1 MDDGQILSIEK
12 VSYIENVLLIV
23 FSIIATLAVALR
35 LWARRIQKARFQLND
50 YLIVLGLV
58 GKLSSPILST
68 F

>member
-1 MDDGQILSIEK
+1 MDPYQR
-12 VSYIENVLLIV
+12 SYIESTLLIV
-23 FSIIATLAVALR
+23 FSIIAILAVALR
-35 LWARRIQKARFQLND
+35 LWARRIKKARFQLND

>member
-1 MDDGQILSIEK
+1 MNLYQYLYFQS
-12 VSYIENVLLIV
+12 VLLIV
-23 FSIIATLAVALR
+23 FSSIATLAVALR